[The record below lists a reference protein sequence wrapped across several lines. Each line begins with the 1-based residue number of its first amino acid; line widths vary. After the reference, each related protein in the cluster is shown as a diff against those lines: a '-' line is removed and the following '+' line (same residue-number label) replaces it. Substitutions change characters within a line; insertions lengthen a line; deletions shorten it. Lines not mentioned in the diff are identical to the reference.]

1 MRKNYIVGLR
11 AVTVA
16 GILALAIQVTVQG
29 HVMEWDYIVCAVV
42 S

>member
-11 AVTVA
+11 AVVTA
-16 GILALAIQVTVQG
+16 GILALLIQVTVQG
-29 HVMEWDYIVCAVV
+29 HVMEWDYIVRAAL